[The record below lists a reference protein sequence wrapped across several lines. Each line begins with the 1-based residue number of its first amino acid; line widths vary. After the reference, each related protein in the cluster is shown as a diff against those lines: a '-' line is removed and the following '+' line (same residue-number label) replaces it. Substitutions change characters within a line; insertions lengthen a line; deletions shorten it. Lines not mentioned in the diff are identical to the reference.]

1 MKTIEKIDVAI
12 IGAGSAGLAALRQVR
27 KRTESFVIIND
38 GPYGTTCARVGCMPS
53 KALIEAAHAFHARK
67 RLDTFGIRGADA
79 LSVDLPAVM
88 ARVRELRDR
97 FVAGVVKATD
107 SLGERSIAGRARLL
121 GPGRVAVGDRE
132 FAARHIILATGSR
145 PIVPDAWRAFGDR
158 VQTTDTIFE
167 LDTLPPRMA
176 VIGLGAIG
184 IEFAQALAQLGIEVT
199 AFGRGPALGGLS
211 DPKVTAAMRAVL
223 DGEMTVYTEVE
234 AELHEVAGGIAV
246 RAGGKQA
253 VVDQVLVAI
262 GRRPNLD
269 GIGLDTLGVDLDGR
283 GMPPVDYSTTR
294 IGKLDV
300 FLAGDADGHA
310 ALLHE
315 AADEGYIAG
324 YNAVADEPTCFARRT
339 PLGIVFAEPG
349 IATVGQRHADI
360 APGTAFEGEVDFSNQ
375 GRSRVA
381 QRNVGLLRVYASR
394 DSGRLLGA
402 EMCAPAAEHLAHLLA
417 LAIGQGLTVQE
428 LLRLPFYHPV
438 IEEGLRTALRDVA
451 SHYPMDASDLASC
464 PSPKAEALG

>member
-1 MKTIEKIDVAI
+1 MKTPETIDVAI

-67 RLDTFGIRGADA
+67 RLDTFGIRGGEA

-97 FVAGVVKATD
+97 FVAGVVRATD
-107 SLGERSIAGRARLL
+107 GLGERSIAGRARLL
-121 GPGRVAVGDRE
+121 GPGRLAVGDRE
-132 FAARHIILATGSR
+132 FRAGRIILATGSR
-145 PIVPDAWRAFGDR
+145 PIVPEAWRAFGDR
-158 VQTTDTIFE
+158 VLTTDTIFE

-184 IEFAQALAQLGIEVT
+184 LEFAQALAHLGINVT
-199 AFGRGPALGGLS
+199 AFGRGPDLAGLT
-211 DPKVTAAMRAVL
+211 DPKVSAAMRAVL
-223 DGEMTVYTEVE
+223 DGEMTLHTEGE
-234 AELHEVAGGIAV
+234 AQLHAVPGGIAV
-246 RAGGKQA
+246 RAAGRDV
-253 VVDQVLVAI
+253 VVDKVLVAI
-262 GRRPNLD
+262 GRRPNVD
-269 GIGLDTLGVDLDGR
+269 GIGLETLGLPLDER
-283 GMPPVDYSTTR
+283 GMPPVDPTTTR
-294 IGKLDV
+294 IGDLDV
-300 FLAGDADGHA
+300 FLAGDADGRA

-315 AADEGYIAG
+315 AADDGYIAG
-324 YNAVADEPTCFARRT
+324 YNAVAPQPHCFTRRT

-349 IATVGQRHADI
+349 VATVGQRHADI
-360 APGTAFEGEVDFSNQ
+360 APGTAFEGEVDFSDQ
-375 GRSRVA
+375 GRSRIQ
-381 QRNVGLLRVYASR
+381 QRNVGVLRVYAAR

-417 LAIGQGLTVQE
+417 LAIGQGLTVQD

-438 IEEGLRTALRDVA
+438 IEEGLRTALRDLA
-451 SHYPMDASDLASC
+451 RHYDMDQSDLAAC
-464 PSPKAEALG
+464 AAFRTEALD

>member
-1 MKTIEKIDVAI
+1 MKKTESIDVAI
-12 IGAGSAGLAALRQVR
+12 VGAGSAGLAALRQVR

-67 RLDTFGIRGADA
+67 RLDTFGVRGADG

-88 ARVRELRDR
+88 ARVRALRDR

-107 SLGERSIAGRARLL
+107 ALGERSIAGRARLL
-121 GPGRVAVGDRE
+121 GPGHLAVGERE
-132 FAARHIILATGSR
+132 FKAKRIILATGSR
-145 PIVPDAWRAFGDR
+145 PIVPEAWRAFGDR
-158 VQTTDTIFE
+158 VQTSDTIFE
-167 LDTLPPRMA
+167 LDTLPRRMA

-184 IEFAQALAQLGIEVT
+184 IEFAQALAQLGIEVS
-199 AFGRGPALGGLS
+199 AFGRGPLLGGLS
-211 DPKVTAAMRAVL
+211 DPKVSAAMRAVL
-223 DGEMTVYTEVE
+223 ETELTLHTEGE
-234 AELHEVAGGIAV
+234 AELREVAGGIAV
-246 RAGGKQA
+246 RAGDREV

-269 GIGLDTLGVDLDGR
+269 GLGLETLGVPLDDQ
-283 GMPPVDYSTTR
+283 GMPPVDRTTTR
-294 IGKLDV
+294 IGELDV

-324 YNAVADEPTCFARRT
+324 YNAVAAKPTCFTRRT

-360 APGTAFEGEVDFSNQ
+360 APGAAFEGEVDFSDQ

-381 QRNVGLLRVYASR
+381 QRNVGLLRVYAAR
-394 DSGRLLGA
+394 DGGKLLGA
-402 EMCAPAAEHLAHLLA
+402 EMCAPAAEHMAHLLA
-417 LAIGQGLTVQE
+417 LAIGQGLGVQD

-438 IEEGLRTALRDVA
+438 IEEGLRTALRDLA
-451 SHYPMDASDLASC
+451 RHYDMDQSDLAAC
-464 PSPKAEALG
+464 APFKAEALD

>member
-1 MKTIEKIDVAI
+1 MKTLEHIDVAI

-27 KRTESFVIIND
+27 KRTERFVIIND

-67 RLDTFGIRGADA
+67 RMATFGIRGSDA

-88 ARVRELRDR
+88 ARVRALRDR

-107 SLGERSIAGRARLL
+107 AVGERSISGRARLL
-121 GPGRVAVGDRE
+121 GPGRVAVGERE
-132 FAARHIILATGSR
+132 FQARRIILATGSR

-158 VQTTDTIFE
+158 VQTSDTIFE

-199 AFGRGPALGGLS
+199 AFGRGPKLAGLS
-211 DPKVTAAMRAVL
+211 DAKVTAAMRAVL
-223 DGEMTVYTEVE
+223 DAELSLHTEGE
-234 AELHEVAGGIAV
+234 AELHEAAGGIAV
-246 RAGGKQA
+246 RASGKEV
-253 VVDQVLVAI
+253 VVDKVLVAI

-269 GIGLDTLGVDLDGR
+269 ELGLETLGVALDER
-283 GMPPVDYSTTR
+283 GMPPVDYTTTR
-294 IGKLDV
+294 IGDLDV

-324 YNAVADEPTCFARRT
+324 FNAVADEPTCFARRT

-349 IATVGQRHADI
+349 IATVGQRHVDI
-360 APGTAFEGEVDFSNQ
+360 PAGTAFEGEVDFSDQ

-381 QRNVGLLRVYASR
+381 QRNVGLLRVYAAR
-394 DSGRLLGA
+394 DSGKLLGA

-438 IEEGLRTALRDVA
+438 IEEGLRTALRDLA
-451 SHYPMDASDLASC
+451 SHYDLEQSDLAAC
-464 PSPKAEALG
+464 APFKAEALD